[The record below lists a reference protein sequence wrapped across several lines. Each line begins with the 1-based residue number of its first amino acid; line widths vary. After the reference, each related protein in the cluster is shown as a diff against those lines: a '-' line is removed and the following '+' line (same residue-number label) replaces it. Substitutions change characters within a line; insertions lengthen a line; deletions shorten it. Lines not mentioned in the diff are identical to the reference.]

1 MVRRCV
7 CLSVMCSS
15 QTHLNTFSTVKSLL
29 GVATNK
35 GCGKASSDSRL
46 RCSIVTSRLPEE
58 MLNKIT
64 LRNLLRSAGASLP
77 FWPIYTNDQ
86 LTLWMDICVQIFNQ
100 ENTSTALQT
109 GTYRAQKSK
118 FNRLKTRINLKTTG
132 FNLLGSHYLRRKR
145 STHSTHG
152 VGEGVQV
159 NFLSSFNRRLFSTKI
174 LTSNLDVSVLTT
186 NMIKAVRSS
195 RNKDGRYGNL
205 HQIISSVDTLVL
217 AYLIIKGKKGISA
230 KGIDSETLDG
240 ISIEYIRKIVSELK
254 SGTFNFSPVR
264 RVDIP
269 KPGTTVTRP
278 LGISKP
284 RQKIVQKSME
294 LVLCIIFES
303 KFLDCSH
310 GSRPGRSCHSAL
322 KRLQLT
328 VGNASTYTY
337 CIEGDIKGCFDNI
350 PHAEIIKGINREVN
364 CPSTINL
371 VRKILNAGYV
381 LDGELKKHGK
391 KAKVYKSKIGTPQGV
406 VLSPLFSNIVLH
418 ELDLYVCEV
427 LDKESRKGKHRKT
440 NLEYRR
446 LRYRIKTEDDLK
458 IKRKLI
464 NQSLRV
470 PSKVVNDPDFKRI
483 FYTRYVDDWVLFVAG
498 SMEDAKTIR
507 SKVSRKLL
515 SLGLTLNL
523 EKTHITS
530 LRKGFCHYLGVDFF
544 IRKNNENH
552 FKPVRVVKKSG
563 TSIRQRVVPRLILK
577 APILK
582 LLIKL
587 QEKGFVKRSSLGE
600 FFPKGKRGLTQLSH
614 PQILNYF
621 NSRIRG
627 VLNYYCCVHNRN
639 ELWAIV
645 RFLKYSCALTLAG
658 KFKLKT
664 LAKTFKKFGPGLKF
678 VNKVGKIYKIH
689 KPDNLRMLPMN
700 ERFKTGQNLKIDELL
715 TQTWTNSL
723 TLSQF
728 DEPCAICG
736 TMDNI
741 EIHHIRSVKDVRVKT
756 RTYAQWVGGF
766 LRKSIPLCK
775 EHHVKLHS
783 SKLSE
788 EEINI
793 LATYKGKSKGP

>member
-7 CLSVMCSS
+7 CLSAMCNS
-15 QTHLNTFSTVKSLL
+15 QTHLNSFSAVKSLL
-29 GVATNK
+29 KVATNK

-46 RCSIVTSRLPEE
+46 RCSIETSRLPEA

-64 LRNLLRSAGASLP
+64 LRNLIRSAGASLP

-86 LTLWMDICVQIFNQ
+86 LTLWKDICIQIFIQ

-109 GTYRAQKSK
+109 GAYRAQRSK
-118 FNRLKTRINLKTTG
+118 FNRLKNRVNLKTTG
-132 FNLLGSHYLRRKR
+132 FNPFGSHYLGGKR
-145 STHSTHG
+145 STHSTHC
-152 VGEGVQV
+152 VIGEGVQA
-159 NFLSSFNRRLFSTKI
+159 NFPFSFDRRLFSTKI
-174 LTSNLDVSVLTT
+174 LTNNLKVSVLTT

-205 HQIISSVDTLVL
+205 LQIISSVNTLVL

-240 ISIEYIRKIVSELK
+240 ISMEYIQKIANELK
-254 SGTFNFSPVR
+254 SGSFNFSPVR

-284 RQKIVQKSME
+284 RQKIVQKSIE
-294 LVLCIIFES
+294 LVLSIIFES

-328 VGNASTYTY
+328 MGNASTYTY

-350 PHAEIIKGINREVN
+350 PHAEIIKGINREVD
-364 CPSTINL
+364 CPPTLNL
-371 VRKILNAGYV
+371 VQKILNAGFI
-381 LDGELKKHGK
+381 LDKELKKHGK
-391 KAKVYKSKIGTPQGV
+391 KARIYKPNIGTPQGV
-406 VLSPLFSNIVLH
+406 VLSLLFSNIVLH

-427 LDKESRKGKHRKT
+427 LDQEFRKGKHRKE

-446 LRYRIKTEDDLK
+446 LRYRIKTKDGLK
-458 IKRKLI
+458 IRRKLI
-464 NQSLRV
+464 NKSLTV
-470 PSKVVNDPDFKRI
+470 PSKAVNDPNFKRI
-483 FYTRYVDDWVLFVAG
+483 FYTRYVDDWVLLVAG

-507 SKVSRKLL
+507 SKVSKKLL

-523 EKTHITS
+523 EKTHVTS
-530 LRKGFCHYLGVDFF
+530 LRKGVCHYLGVDFF
-544 IRKNNENH
+544 ICKNTKDH
-552 FKPVRVVKKSG
+552 FKPVRVVKKG
-563 TSIRQRVVPRLILK
+563 ETSIRQKVVPRLILK
-577 APILK
+577 VPLLK
-582 LLIKL
+582 LLKKL
-587 QEKGFVKRSSLGE
+587 QEQGFVKRSSLGE
-600 FFPKGKRGLTQLSH
+600 FFPKGKPGLTPLSH

-645 RFLKYSCALTLAG
+645 RFLKYSCALTLAR

-678 VNKVGKIYKIH
+678 VNKVGKVYTIY
-689 KPDNLRMLPMN
+689 KPDNLRMLPIN
-700 ERFKTGQNLKIDELL
+700 KRFKTGQNLEIDKLL
-715 TQTWTNSL
+715 TQIWG
-723 TLSQF
+723 Q
-728 DEPCAICG
+728 
-736 TMDNI
+736 
-741 EIHHIRSVKDVRVKT
+741 
-756 RTYAQWVGGF
+756 
-766 LRKSIPLCK
+766 
-775 EHHVKLHS
+775 
-783 SKLSE
+783 
-788 EEINI
+788 
-793 LATYKGKSKGP
+793 